1 MTSTESNDFGS
12 PKPLFSRAPG
22 TRHSDPSSSD
32 NDTAVDYAHKERGN
46 NAQDD
51 NFAAD
56 GLTPV
61 DTYQTYE
68 EHGAPI
74 DNTKQAEQALRDYEH
89 HKHLFWYRVR
99 YTCRD
104 AFAEFCGTMIM
115 IIFGDGSVAQ
125 VTLSANPN
133 LPASSQNK
141 GDYQSISWG
150 WGEFIPSHDAAL
162 IRWIDILCQIF

>member
-1 MTSTESNDFGS
+1 MLDTASNDFGS
-12 PKPLFSRAPG
+12 PKPLFERAHA

-32 NDTAVDYAHKERGN
+32 NDTAVDFTHKERQN
-46 NAQDD
+46 PTQDD
-51 NFAAD
+51 NLEPH

-61 DTYQTYE
+61 DTYETYE

-74 DNTKQAEQALRDYEH
+74 DNSRQNEQALRDYEH
-89 HKHLFWYRVR
+89 HKDLFWYRVR

-115 IIFGDGSVAQ
+115 IVFGDGSVAQ

-133 LPASSQNK
+133 LPMSSQDK
-141 GDYQSISWG
+141 GNYQSISWG
-150 WGEFIPSHDAAL
+150 WGIGGKSSQK
-162 IRWIDILCQIF
+162 DIFVL